1 MKHIKVEKAL
11 AADWPEASNF
21 FAGLAA
27 RNNIDTGVFSYPA
40 TETLKASNGKSLV
53 YLPIQPTYFLEA
65 LGINPEA
72 TPMEVAAALKALF
85 QVIEWEAVNK
95 GMGEIYFL
103 CADEE
108 TKNFAEHQGMK
119 KIETLTLYRRKL

>member
-1 MKHIKVEKAL
+1 MKRIKVEKTTAK
-11 AADWPEASNF
+11 DWPEAAEF
-21 FAGLAA
+21 FSKLSS
-27 RNNIDTGVFSYPA
+27 RNNIDAGVFSYPA

-53 YLPIQPTYFLEA
+53 YMPVQPTFFLES

-85 QVIEWEAVNK
+85 QVVEWEAVNK

-108 TKNFAEHQGMK
+108 TKSFAEHQGLE